1 MNLNM
6 LRLLLNVTPIA
17 ETQLKRI
24 LMIILCVIYLIIL
37 YTCQLLI
44 DFKCVSQSSTDVD
57 GVFCHHH
64 GWLMLRQKD
73 LYFNSVMTRSLEKAF
88 PIKVQLLQ
96 PLFH

>member
-24 LMIILCVIYLIIL
+24 LMIVLCVIYLIIL

-64 GWLMLRQKD
+64 GWLMLRQKY